1 MAEVDRNKNNGSDPR
16 GNTTYRDSDQTLND
30 LTNPV
35 GSVVYNA
42 YGNGGS
48 LRHTGNFYTN
58 NPYLDD
64 LKVARDNQDIDA
76 LYERAVEWDADW
88 FNLQEQ
94 RAYDKAVLDEQR
106 DYDSPVN
113 QIARQRAAGINPDI
127 AGSGSGSGSSSGSSA
142 QMTPRQIADQQ
153 GQTKF
158 SNKYD
163 NLNNVFNGINAGANV
178 LSSVVG
184 AYGAIADSVMK
195 FKSLPSQIALNN
207 STAKLNTT
215 KADEIS
221 QLLSGKKTG
230 QALDNGLKFVNL
242 IGSLGNMIKPDA
254 SDEEFAALVEQ
265 AGIEEASRPGY
276 ISAIKQAQ
284 SQPGFLSNY
293 KSDILSERDAEAQ
306 LQVYTQEALLGIHE
320 EELQLQELQLDFD
333 IMRQGIQNSVMTYLT
348 NSPGYTENLA
358 DIQSLTAD
366 NAANSLELA
375 KDQLRRDFAAYG
387 QGLEHLVKG
396 VENLRARNAELE
408 QLRDGRKDKRLN
420 TVEQLEYDTNLL
432 RISQMEALGSQNIA
446 QVYSILHDARRQK
459 FYLESAGGYNKEK
472 GTLTPPIGKS
482 VFDDYTLVFGQIGFG
497 DVLNG
502 QYTTTQLAQEWSK
515 IALQVLSIGAQV
527 YTGYRLGNIG
537 QQSSSI
543 TTKFKQGNGK
553 MIPTE
558 TTVVTD
564 KVPTNMRF

>member
-35 GSVVYNA
+35 GSVLYNA
-42 YGNGGS
+42 YGSGGS
-48 LRHTGNFYTN
+48 VRHTGNFYTN

-76 LYERAVEWDADW
+76 LYERAIEWDADW

-127 AGSGSGSGSSSGSSA
+127 AGSGSGSSSSGSSA

-158 SNKYD
+158 DNKYD

-184 AYGAIADSVMK
+184 AYGMIADSVMK

-207 STAKLNTT
+207 SSAKLNTT

-254 SDEEFAALVEQ
+254 SDEEFAALVER
-265 AGIEEASRPGY
+265 AGIEEESRPGY

-284 SQPGFLSNY
+284 SQPDFLSNY
-293 KSDILSERDAEAQ
+293 KNDILAERDADAQ
-306 LQVYTQEALLGIHE
+306 LQVYTSQALLGIHE
-320 EELQLQELQLDFD
+320 EELQLRELQLDFD
-333 IMRQGIQNSVMTYLT
+333 LLHQGIQNKVMTFLS
-348 NSPGYTENLA
+348 NSPGYAENLS
-358 DIQSLTAD
+358 DIQSITAQ
-366 NAANSLELA
+366 NSAESLELA

-387 QGLEHLVKG
+387 QGLEHIVKG
-396 VENLRARNAELE
+396 IENLKARNAELE

-420 TVEQLEYDTNLL
+420 QVEQLEYDTNLL
-432 RISQMEALGSQNIA
+432 RISQMEALGSQNIGA
-446 QVYSILHDARRQK
+446 VYSLLHEANRQK
-459 FYLESAGGYNKEK
+459 FYLESAGGYNREK

-482 VFDDYTLVFGQIGFG
+482 VFNDYTLAFGQIGFG

-515 IALQVLSIGAQV
+515 IALQVLSIGAQL

-537 QQSSSI
+537 QQSSRVS
-543 TTKFKQGNGK
+543 TTFKNNNGS
-553 MIPTE
+553 MIPVQ

-564 KVPTNMRF
+564 KVPTNMKF